1 MQHRDTSVV
10 LTVIALCLV
19 WICVREFLQITSP
32 APGVQAASLLSGA
45 PAASRMEVYG
55 TVKAQ
60 LVDDQGRRLYH
71 NSMYVGDSYEY
82 GHVRIG
88 SK

>member
-1 MQHRDTSVV
+1 MQHRYNSVV

-19 WICVREFLQITSP
+19 WICVREFLPIASP

-60 LVDDQGRRLYH
+60 LVDDQGRRLYR
-71 NSMYVGDSYEY
+71 NSVYVGDTYDY
-82 GHVRIG
+82 GYVRIG